1 MYSFYFLIIWRL
13 VEYSWSLVI
22 AGAEFMNIIADCILY
37 LMIQDDSYLDSYI
50 STIGVDFVSS
60 ILGLNICYGIYGFL
74 ITIV

>member
-1 MYSFYFLIIWRL
+1 
-13 VEYSWSLVI
+13 
-22 AGAEFMNIIADCILY
+22 MNFIADCIHY
-37 LMIQDDSYLDSYI
+37 LMMQDDSYLDSYI